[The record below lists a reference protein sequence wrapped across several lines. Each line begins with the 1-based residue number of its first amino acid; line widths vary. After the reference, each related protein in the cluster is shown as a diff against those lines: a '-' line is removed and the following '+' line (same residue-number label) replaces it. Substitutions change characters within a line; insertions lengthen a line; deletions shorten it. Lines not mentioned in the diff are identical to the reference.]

1 MDLPLSLPI
10 AWAAVIAF
18 GVAMYII
25 MDGFDLGV
33 GILFPFARAE
43 EHRDVM
49 MDSIAPVWD
58 GNETWL
64 VLGGAGLFGAFPL
77 AYATVLPALYVPL
90 ILFLVALVFR
100 GIAFEFR
107 HRAETS
113 RGAWNASFAAGSTVA
128 AFAQGLVLGSF
139 VEGLPIEN
147 GRFVGD
153 ALSFLTP
160 FSMFCG
166 MALVIGYGL
175 LGATWLI
182 RKTEGDLQAQAFG
195 WARDLAIALLAA
207 IVIVSMWTPLMQEA
221 IAMRWFSLPNLL
233 LLSPIP
239 ILTALYGLG
248 LLLALKAK
256 REKSPF
262 LFSIGLFLLA
272 YLGLAVSLWPYIV
285 PRALTIEQAAAPPE
299 TQAFLLVGV
308 ALFIPLILT
317 YTVIV
322 YRVFRGKVRHGEGY
336 HH

>member
-1 MDLPLSLPI
+1 MDLVLI
-10 AWAAVIAF
+10 WTAIIAF

-33 GILFPFARAE
+33 GILFPFARRE
-43 EHRDVM
+43 EWRDVM

-107 HRAETS
+107 HRADTS
-113 RGAWNASFAAGSTVA
+113 RWAWNLSFAAGSALA

-139 VEGLPIEN
+139 VHGLPIEN
-147 GRFVGD
+147 GRFVGH

-160 FSMFCG
+160 FSVFTG
-166 MALVIGYGL
+166 IALVVGYGL

-182 RKTEGDLQAQAFG
+182 GKTEGELQD
-195 WARDLAIALLAA
+195 WAYGKAGVLGIGLLVA
-207 IVIVSMWTPLMQEA
+207 IVAVSLWTPLTQPA
-221 IAMRWFSLPNLL
+221 IAARWFALPNLL
-233 LLSPIP
+233 LLAPIP
-239 ILTALYGLG
+239 ILTALCGLG
-248 LLLALKAK
+248 LMLALKNR
-256 REKSPF
+256 REKPPF
-262 LFSIGLFLLA
+262 VLAIGLFLLA
-272 YLGLAVSLWPYIV
+272 YLGLAVSLWPYMV
-285 PRALTIEQAAAPPE
+285 PRAITIWDAAAPPK
-299 TQAFLLVGV
+299 TQGFLLVG
-308 ALFIPLILT
+308 ALLFVPLILT

>member
-1 MDLPLSLPI
+1 MDLPLI
-10 AWAAVIAF
+10 WTAVIAF

-33 GILFPFARAE
+33 GILFPFARDEAW
-43 EHRDVM
+43 RDVM

-107 HRAETS
+107 HRADTS
-113 RGAWNASFAAGSTVA
+113 RGLWNLSFAAGSTLA

-139 VEGLPIEN
+139 VQGLPIEN

-153 ALSFLTP
+153 VLSFLTP
-160 FSMFCG
+160 FSVFTG
-166 MALVIGYGL
+166 AALVVGYGL

-182 RKTEGDLQAQAFG
+182 RKTEGDLQARAFA
-195 WARDLAIALLAA
+195 WARGLALGLLAA
-207 IVIVSMWTPLMQEA
+207 IVAVSLWTPLTQEA
-221 IAMRWFSLPNLL
+221 IAARWFGMPGLL

-239 ILTALYGLG
+239 VLTAFCGLF
-248 LLLALKAK
+248 LLLSLKAR
-256 REKSPF
+256 RENMPF
-262 LFSIGLFLLA
+262 LFAIGLFLLS

-285 PRALTIEQAAAPPE
+285 PRALTIWDAAAPPT
-299 TQAFLLVGV
+299 TQLFLLVGV
-308 ALFIPLILT
+308 VLFIPLILI

>member
-1 MDLPLSLPI
+1 MDVTLI
-10 AWAAVIAF
+10 WTGIIAF

-33 GILFPFARAE
+33 GILFPFARRE
-43 EHRDVM
+43 DWRDVM

-77 AYATVLPALYVPL
+77 AYATMLPALYLPL

-107 HRAETS
+107 HRSNTS
-113 RGAWNASFAAGSTVA
+113 KWAWNLSFGAGSTLA

-139 VEGLPIEN
+139 VQGLPVEN
-147 GRFVGD
+147 GQFVGD
-153 ALSFLTP
+153 ALSWLTP
-160 FSMFCG
+160 FSVFTG
-166 MALVIGYGL
+166 VALVIGYAL

-182 RKTEGDLQAQAFG
+182 RKTEGDLQDWSFKAANG
-195 WARDLAIALLAA
+195 LAIGLLAA
-207 IVIVSMWTPLMQEA
+207 ITTVSLWTPLMQPQ
-221 IAMRWFSLPNLL
+221 IAGRWFSMPNLL
-233 LLSPIP
+233 LLAPIP
-239 ILTALYGLG
+239 IVTAITAML
-248 LLLALKAK
+248 LLLALKTR
-256 REKSPF
+256 REGAPF
-262 LFSIGLFLLA
+262 FLSIALYLLS
-272 YLGLAVSLWPYIV
+272 YLGLAVSLWPYMV
-285 PRALTIEQAAAPPE
+285 PRAITIWEAAAPLK
-299 TQAFLLVGV
+299 TQMFLLLG
-308 ALFIPLILT
+308 ALLFVPLVLI

>member
-1 MDLPLSLPI
+1 MDLPLI
-10 AWAAVIAF
+10 WACVIAF

-33 GILFPFARAE
+33 GILFPFARHE
-43 EHRDVM
+43 EWRDVM

-77 AYATVLPALYVPL
+77 AYATTLPALYVPL

-113 RGAWNASFAAGSTVA
+113 GWAWNLSFAAGSTLA

-139 VEGLPIEN
+139 VQGIPIED
-147 GRFVGD
+147 GKFVGN

-160 FSMFCG
+160 FSVFTG
-166 MALVIGYGL
+166 AALVVGYAL
-175 LGATWLI
+175 LGSTWLI
-182 RKTEGDLQAQAFG
+182 RKTEGDLQDWAYG
-195 WARDLAIALLAA
+195 WAKGLAVGLLV
-207 IVIVSMWTPLMQEA
+207 VIVAVSLWTPLMQPA
-221 IAMRWFSLPNLL
+221 IAARWFTMPNLL
-233 LLSPIP
+233 LLAPIP
-239 ILTALYGLG
+239 VLTALCGLG

-256 REKSPF
+256 REKPPF
-262 LFSIGLFLLA
+262 ILAIALFLLS
-272 YLGLAVSLWPYIV
+272 YLGLAVSLWPYMV
-285 PRALTIEQAAAPPE
+285 PRAITIWDAAAPE
-299 TQAFLLVGV
+299 KTQSFLLVGV
-308 ALFIPLILT
+308 VLFIPLILT

>member
-1 MDLPLSLPI
+1 VELTLV
-10 AWAAVIAF
+10 WTAVIAF
-18 GVAMYII
+18 GVAMYIV

-33 GILFPFARAE
+33 GILFPFARE
-43 EHRDVM
+43 EAWRDVM

-113 RGAWNASFAAGSTVA
+113 GWAWNLSFAAGSTLA

-139 VEGLPIEN
+139 VQGLPVEN
-147 GRFVGD
+147 GAFAGD
-153 ALSFLTP
+153 AFTFLSP
-160 FSMFCG
+160 FSVFTG
-166 MALVIGYGL
+166 LALVVGYGL

-182 RKTEGDLQAQAFG
+182 RKTEGPLQAWAFG
-195 WARDLAIALLAA
+195 WARVLALGLLGA
-207 IVIVSMWTPLMQEA
+207 IVVVSLWTPLAQPE
-221 IAMRWFSLPNLL
+221 IAARWFSLPGLL

-239 ILTALYGLG
+239 IATALTGLM
-248 LLLALKAK
+248 LLLALKAR
-256 REKSPF
+256 REGPPF
-262 LFSIGLFLLA
+262 LLSIGLFLLS
-272 YLGLAVSLWPYIV
+272 YLGLAASLWPYIV
-285 PRALTIEQAAAPPE
+285 PRALTIHEAAAPPE
-299 TQAFLLVGV
+299 TQLFLLVGV
-308 ALFIPLILT
+308 ALFLPLVLT

>member
-1 MDLPLSLPI
+1 MDVTLI
-10 AWAAVIAF
+10 WTAVIAF

-33 GILFPFARAE
+33 GILFPFTRRE
-43 EHRDVM
+43 EWRDVM

-107 HRAETS
+107 HGSNTS
-113 RGAWNASFAAGSTVA
+113 KWAWNLSFAAGSTIA

-139 VEGLPIEN
+139 VQGLPIEN
-147 GRFVGD
+147 GVFVGN
-153 ALSFLTP
+153 ALSWLTP
-160 FSMFCG
+160 FSIFTG
-166 MALVIGYGL
+166 VALVIGYGL
-175 LGATWLI
+175 LGSTWLI
-182 RKTEGDLQAQAFG
+182 GKTEGDLQDWMFKAAKG
-195 WARDLAIALLAA
+195 LTIGLLAA
-207 IVIVSMWTPLMQEA
+207 IIVVSLWTPLLQPE
-221 IAMRWFSLPNLL
+221 IAARWFSMPNLL
-233 LLSPIP
+233 LLAPIP
-239 ILTALYGLG
+239 ILTAAVALL
-248 LLLALKAK
+248 LLLALKNR
-256 REKSPF
+256 REGAPF
-262 LFSIGLFLLA
+262 FLSISLFLLS

-285 PRALTIEQAAAPPE
+285 PRAFTIWEAAAPPE
-299 TQAFLLVGV
+299 TQIFLLVG
-308 ALFIPLILT
+308 ALLFVPLVLT
-317 YTVIV
+317 YTIIV